1 MSDEARCNAVF
12 NLLRRVPVQ
21 KTTTSLA
28 AVSSVAVE
36 LIDDILPNVDEP
48 LRSLT
53 HPTVNKPF
61 LVCDYNRDGDG
72 YRFPG
77 SKDYFIP
84 SANGPA
90 QKMQSD
96 FYPSDFL
103 LDLERGANSIF
114 DIYRDQYFQGGQ
126 SSVYFFDTDEN
137 GGFGAAWLI
146 HKDSAKSDA
155 ALKAGWWDSIHI
167 FDVQKQGAGKYQY
180 TLTSTVLISMNIS
193 ETAKDNTDLSGSLTQ
208 QCSAVKTVNEQ
219 KPGEHIA
226 IMGRLLEDQESIIRS
241 RIESIYIGK
250 TREVISV
257 RTGASANQEK
267 FAQLMLENAK
277 QRENIGK

>member
-1 MSDEARCNAVF
+1 MSDEARCTAVF
-12 NLLRRVPVQ
+12 NLLRRIPVQ

-28 AVSSVAVE
+28 AVSSVAIE

-53 HPTVNKPF
+53 HPQVNKPF

-77 SKDYFIP
+77 TKDYFVP
-84 SANGPA
+84 AENGQA
-90 QKMQSD
+90 KKMQSE
-96 FYPSDFL
+96 FFPSPFL
-103 LDLERGANSIF
+103 LDLERGANQIF
-114 DIYRDQYFQGGQ
+114 DVYRDQYFQGGQ
-126 SSVYFFDTDEN
+126 SSVYFFDTDDN
-137 GGFGAAWLI
+137 GGFGAAWLV

-155 ALKAGWWDSIHI
+155 ALKAGWWDSVHV
-167 FDVQKQGAGKYQY
+167 FDVAKVGAGRYSY

-193 ETAKDNTDLSGSLTQ
+193 ETSKDNTDLSGSLTQ
-208 QCSAVKTVNEQ
+208 QTVQQKNVNDA

-226 IMGRLLEDQESIIRS
+226 IMGHMLEDQESIMRN

-257 RTGASANQEK
+257 RAAASANQDK
-267 FAQLMLENAK
+267 FAQLMAENAQ
-277 QRENIGK
+277 QRANIGK